1 MPNVLLSGPA
11 GGGKSQLARELL
23 RQSNEPTVAADFQA
37 IVAALL
43 LQERGPDGKYPLRPD
58 YVLPL
63 AEYVRQSI
71 ISGAKTRELN
81 TVTTNSDGDPAR
93 RSYLLGLL
101 GSGATETIID
111 PGQAVVVA
119 RLSDTVSG
127 ELSDDC
133 TQAIGRWYSRI
144 GRSNRG

>member
-1 MPNVLLSGPA
+1 MAGILLSGPA

-23 RQSNEPTVAADFQA
+23 RQSNEPWIAADFQA

-71 ISGAKTRELN
+71 ISGANTRDLN
-81 TVTTNSDGDPAR
+81 IVATNSDGDPAR
-93 RSYLLGLL
+93 RAYLLSLL
-101 GSGATETIID
+101 GSDATERIVD
-111 PGQAVVVA
+111 PGYDVVVA
-119 RLSDTVSG
+119 RLADTVTG
-127 ELSDDC
+127 DLSVDC
-133 TQAIGRWYSRI
+133 GQAINRWY
-144 GRSNRG
+144 GRRNRG

>member
-1 MPNVLLSGPA
+1 MAGILLSGPA

-23 RQSNEPTVAADFQA
+23 RQSNEPWIAADFQA

-71 ISGAKTRELN
+71 ISGANTRELN

-93 RSYLLGLL
+93 RAYLLSLL
-101 GSGATETIID
+101 GAGATERIVD
-111 PGQAVVVA
+111 PGRDVVIA
-119 RLSDTVSG
+119 RLADTVSG

-133 TQAIGRWYSRI
+133 GKAIGRWFERV
-144 GRSNRG
+144 NRG

>member
-1 MPNVLLSGPA
+1 MAGILLSGPA

-23 RQSNEPTVAADFQA
+23 RQSNEPWIAADFQA

-63 AEYVRQSI
+63 AEYVRQVI
-71 ISGAKTRELN
+71 ISTARRRDISI
-81 TVTTNSDGDPAR
+81 VATNSDGDPAR
-93 RSYLLGLL
+93 RTYLLSLL
-101 GSGATETIID
+101 GDGASERIVD
-111 PGQAVVVA
+111 PGRDVVVE
-119 RLSDTVSG
+119 RLADTVTG

-133 TQAIGRWYSRI
+133 GQAIDRWY
-144 GRSNRG
+144 GRVNRG